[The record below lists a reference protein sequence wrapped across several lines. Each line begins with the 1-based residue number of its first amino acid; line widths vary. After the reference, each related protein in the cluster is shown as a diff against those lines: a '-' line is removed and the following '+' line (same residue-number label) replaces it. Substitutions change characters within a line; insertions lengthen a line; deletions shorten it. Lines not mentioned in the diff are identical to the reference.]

1 MCIRDRERDTA
12 RANILA
18 TELGEIRKVEKMLS
32 HASLALQSVSMRLNT
47 VSEMGDVVS
56 VLSPAKS
63 MLNNIRSEMCSILP
77 EASQE
82 LGNIGNLLSDIVTT
96 TNQSNDIPENT
107 IMASADAMAIL
118 E

>member
-1 MCIRDRERDTA
+1 
-12 RANILA
+12 
-18 TELGEIRKVEKMLS
+18 
-32 HASLALQSVSMRLNT
+32 
-47 VSEMGDVVS
+47 MGDVVS

-96 TNQSNDIPENT
+96 TNQGTDMPVNT
-107 IMASADAMAIL
+107 IMASADALAIL
-118 E
+118 DEAEVAAENRLREKIPEAATGTASNKKTSIEA